1 MDLLIVWFT
10 KFNTQFS
17 LERSQEDMFKCISE
31 VSVSCKMSLEFG
43 YL

>member
-1 MDLLIVWFT
+1 MDLLIVRFT

-17 LERSQEDMFKCISE
+17 IERSQEDMFKCISE
-31 VSVSCKMSLEFG
+31 VSVSGKMSLEFG